1 MIRIFTLIF
10 NLGLLVAFAVVV
22 GVIYMSD
29 QLPSVEMMKDVRLQT
44 PLRVYTID
52 GKLIGQFGEKR
63 RIPVKIENVPPA
75 LINAFIATEDRRFY
89 DHAGVDFRGLIR
101 AAHHVLTEG
110 NRGQGGST
118 ITMQLARNMFLSPQ
132 KTYVRKINE
141 ILLALQIEKEFSK
154 KEIMA
159 LYLNK
164 IYLGQRAYGVS
175 AAAEVYYGKTLNDL
189 TLAEM
194 ATIAGLPKAPSTM
207 NPITSPERALD
218 RRTHVLDA
226 MLSENYITQAQYDAA
241 MKAPIETYYHAP
253 QVEVEAPYV
262 AEMARQVLFN
272 QLGEDAY
279 TMGFKV
285 YTTLHSDLQMAA
297 NNALDKGLVSY
308 DRRHGFRGV
317 VKQLPLSSDRNAMI
331 KALRTI
337 PKAGPLENALVLSLK
352 DNTTELL
359 LGDRHTITVPSSVLS
374 FGTRSAS
381 QLGVRP
387 GSVIRLYKTADNQWL
402 MAQRPQVEGAFVAIR
417 PEDGAIL
424 ALVGGFDFYH
434 NNFNMATQAERQ
446 PGSSFKPF
454 IYSAALDNGFT
465 AATLVNDA
473 PIVMEDQNNVWRP
486 QNYERKFYG
495 PTRMR
500 MGLVRSRNLVSIR
513 VLAGTGLETAI
524 AYIERFGFA
533 KGTIPLGLS
542 LALGTNIVTPLQM
555 ARGFAVF
562 ANGGFLITPY
572 VIDHVRNDEGKVI
585 EHANPAF
592 ACDPCTPETIM
603 PFFSHTLVS
612 VHAAPRVIT
621 AENAYI
627 MSDMLRDVV
636 RRGTAVG
643 AKVLNRSD
651 IGGKT
656 GTTQDQHDGWFT
668 GFNPDI
674 VATSWIGFDTTRSL
688 GEYGA
693 QAALPTWVD
702 FMRYALKDK
711 PERFIPQ
718 PDDVVSVRI
727 DPESGLLAS
736 PNQQDAEFE
745 LFTLD
750 TVPTEH
756 ASDHPDEYDHDG
768 SDENNMI
775 DGDAEVVD
783 INELNNTRVD
793 NAGSEAVGD
802 PQHLF

>member
-1 MIRIFTLIF
+1 MIRLFTLIF
-10 NLGLLVAFAVVV
+10 NLGLLIAFCVVV
-22 GVIYMSD
+22 AVIYMSD

-63 RIPVKIENVPPA
+63 RIPIKLENVPP
-75 LINAFIATEDRRFY
+75 LFIQAFISTEDRRFY

-141 ILLALQIEKEFSK
+141 ILLALQIEKEFTK
-154 KEIMA
+154 KEILE

-164 IYLGQRAYGVS
+164 IYLGQRAYGIA
-175 AAAEVYYGKTLNDL
+175 AAAEVYYGKTVNELS
-189 TLAEM
+189 LAEM
-194 ATIAGLPKAPSTM
+194 ATIAGLPKAPSTL
-207 NPITSPERALD
+207 NPITSPDRALD

-226 MLSENYITQAQYDAA
+226 MRTENYITQAQYDVA
-241 MKAPIETYYHAP
+241 MKTPIDTYYHAP
-253 QVEVEAPYV
+253 QVEIEAPYV
-262 AEMARQVLFN
+262 AEMARQVMFS

-279 TMGFKV
+279 TLGFKV
-285 YTTLHSDLQMAA
+285 YTTLHSDLQIAA
-297 NNALDKGLVSY
+297 DNAFYNGMVRY

-317 VKQLPLSSDRNAMI
+317 IKQIKLSDDNTALVRE
-331 KALRTI
+331 LRTV

-352 DNTTELL
+352 SDTAELL
-359 LGDRHTITVPSSVLS
+359 LTDRRTLTLPINVLS
-374 FGTRSAS
+374 FGTRGAT
-381 QLGVRP
+381 QLGIRP
-387 GSVIRLYKTADNQWL
+387 GSVVRLFKTEDNQWL

-454 IYSAALDNGFT
+454 IYSAGLENGLT
-465 AATLVNDA
+465 AATLINDA
-473 PIVMEDQNNVWRP
+473 PIVVEDAAGNVWRP
-486 QNYERKFYG
+486 QNYERRFYG
-495 PTRMR
+495 PTRLR
-500 MGLVRSRNLVSIR
+500 MGIVRSRNLVSIR
-513 VLAGTGLETAI
+513 VLAAVGLETAI
-524 AYIERFGFA
+524 AYTERFGFPR
-533 KGTIPLGLS
+533 GSLPVGLS

-562 ANGGFLITPY
+562 ANGGFLVTPY
-572 VIDHVRNDEGKVI
+572 VIDHVRNDAGKVI
-585 EHANPAF
+585 EHATPAF
-592 ACDPCTPETIM
+592 ACAPCSPEEISR
-603 PFFSHTLVS
+603 FFSHSLVS
-612 VHAAPRVIT
+612 VHQAPRVIT
-621 AENAYI
+621 PENAYI
-627 MSDMLRDVV
+627 MSDILRDVV
-636 RRGTAVG
+636 RRGTASA

-693 QAALPTWVD
+693 QAALPTWID
-702 FMRYALKDK
+702 FMKVALKDK
-711 PERFIPQ
+711 PERFMAQ
-718 PDDVVSVRI
+718 PEDVVSVRI
-727 DPESGLLAS
+727 DPQSGLLARPS
-736 PNQQDAEFE
+736 QTDAEFE
-745 LFTLD
+745 LFTVE
-750 TVPTEH
+750 TVPTEY
-756 ASDHPDEYDHDG
+756 ASDHPDEDEESHDEYNDHDSHDDDG
-768 SDENNMI
+768 VTEDDLSQVNANPNMI
-775 DGDAEVVD
+775 
-783 INELNNTRVD
+783 
-793 NAGSEAVGD
+793 
-802 PQHLF
+802 F

>member
-1 MIRIFTLIF
+1 MIRLFTLLF

-63 RIPVKIENVPPA
+63 RIPVKLANVPP
-75 LINAFIATEDRRFY
+75 LFIQAFISTEDRRFY
-89 DHAGVDFRGLIR
+89 DHAGVDFRGLMR

-154 KEIMA
+154 KEILE

-164 IYLGQRAYGVS
+164 IYLGQRAYGIS

-207 NPITSPERALD
+207 NPITSPERARD
-218 RRTHVLDA
+218 RRTHVLDSMMA
-226 MLSENYITQAQYDAA
+226 EGYITQAQYDAA
-241 MKAPIETYYHAP
+241 MKAPIDSYYHAP

-262 AEMARQVLFN
+262 AEMARQVMFN

-285 YTTLHSDLQMAA
+285 YTTLHSDLQIAA
-297 NNALDKGLVSY
+297 NNAFNTGLVRY

-317 VKQLPLSSDRNAMI
+317 IKQIKVTDDRPALV
-331 KALRTI
+331 KALRTV
-337 PKAGPLENALVLSLK
+337 PKAGVLENALVLSMK
-352 DNTTELL
+352 TDTVELL
-359 LGDRHTITVPSSVLS
+359 FNDQKTMILPLSVLS
-374 FGTRSAS
+374 FGTRGAY
-381 QLGVRP
+381 QLGIRP
-387 GSVIRLYKTADNQWL
+387 GSVVRLYKTPDNQWL
-402 MAQRPQVEGAFVAIR
+402 MAQRPQVEGALVALR

-454 IYSAALDNGFT
+454 IYSAGLDSGLT
-465 AATLVNDA
+465 AASLINDA
-473 PIVMEDQNNVWRP
+473 PIVVEDTSGNVWRP
-486 QNYERKFYG
+486 QNYERRFYG
-495 PTRMR
+495 PTRLR
-500 MGLVRSRNLVSIR
+500 MGIVRSRNLVSIR
-513 VLAGTGLETAI
+513 VLAAVGLEAAI
-524 AYIERFGFA
+524 AYTERFGF
-533 KGTIPLGLS
+533 PRNSLPVGLS

-562 ANGGFLITPY
+562 ANGGFLVTPY
-572 VIDHVRNDEGKVI
+572 VIDHVRNDAGKVI
-585 EHANPAF
+585 EHATPAF
-592 ACDPCTPETIM
+592 ACDPCSPEKIST
-603 PFFSHTLVS
+603 FFSHSLVS

-627 MSDMLRDVV
+627 MSDILRDVV
-636 RRGTAVG
+636 RRGTATA
-643 AKVLNRSD
+643 AKVLKRSD

-693 QAALPTWVD
+693 QAALPTWID
-702 FMRYALKDK
+702 FMSVALKDK

-718 PDDVVSVRI
+718 PDDLISVRI
-727 DPESGLLAS
+727 DPQSGLLARPS
-736 PNQQDAEFE
+736 EPDAEFE
-745 LFTLD
+745 LFTTD
-750 TVPTEH
+750 TVPTEY
-756 ASDHPDEYDHDG
+756 ASDHFNEEDDYEED
-768 SDENNMI
+768 SDNQDDSVSADDLSQVN
-775 DGDAEVVD
+775 AASPNSVV
-783 INELNNTRVD
+783 N
-793 NAGSEAVGD
+793 GD

>member
-1 MIRIFTLIF
+1 MIRLLTLMF
-10 NLGLLVAFAVVV
+10 NLGLLVAFGVVIA
-22 GVIYMSD
+22 VIYMSD

-63 RIPVKIENVPPA
+63 RIPVKLDHVPPMM
-75 LINAFIATEDRRFY
+75 INAFVSTEDRRFFS
-89 DHAGVDFRGLIR
+89 HAGVDFRGLMR

-154 KEIMA
+154 KEILE
-159 LYLNK
+159 LYFNK
-164 IYLGQRAYGVS
+164 IYLGQRAYGIS
-175 AAAEVYYGKTLNDL
+175 AAAEVYYGKTLNEL
-189 TLAEM
+189 TIAEM

-207 NPITSPERALD
+207 NPISSPTRALE

-226 MLSENYITQAQYDAA
+226 MLSEHYITQAEYDTA
-241 MKAPIETYYHAP
+241 MKEPIQTYYHAP
-253 QVEVEAPYV
+253 QVEIEAPYV
-262 AEMARQVLFN
+262 AEMARQVMFN

-279 TMGFKV
+279 TIGLQV
-285 YTTLHSDLQMAA
+285 YTTLHSDLQLAA
-297 NNALDKGLVSY
+297 NRALENGMVQY

-317 VKQLPLSSDRNAMI
+317 IKQIKLSDDKNVLL
-331 KALRTI
+331 KTLHEI
-337 PKAGPLENALVLSLK
+337 PNAGPLETVLVMSIDDAQAHVLMRDGKTIVIPATALTFS
-352 DNTTELL
+352 N
-359 LGDRHTITVPSSVLS
+359 
-374 FGTRSAS
+374 RSAS
-381 QLGVRP
+381 ELNIKP
-387 GSVIRLYKTADNQWL
+387 GSVIRLFKGEDNQWIL
-402 MAQRPQVEGAFVAIR
+402 AQRPQVEGAFVAIR
-417 PEDGAIL
+417 PQDGAIL

-454 IYSAALDNGFT
+454 IYSAGLDNGFT
-465 AATLVNDA
+465 AATLINDA
-473 PIVMEDQNNVWRP
+473 PIVFEETDHSSAWRP
-486 QNYERKFYG
+486 QNYERRFYG
-495 PTRMR
+495 PTRLR

-513 VLAGTGLETAI
+513 VLSGTGLETAI
-524 AYIERFGFA
+524 AYAERFGFSR
-533 KGTIPLGLS
+533 GTMPLGLS

-555 ARGFAVF
+555 ARGLAVF

-572 VIDHVRNDEGKVI
+572 VIDHVRNDAGKVI
-585 EHANPAF
+585 EHATPAF
-592 ACDPCTPETIM
+592 ACDPCDPEEVSRL
-603 PFFSHTLVS
+603 FSHSLVNI
-612 VHAAPRVIT
+612 HEAPRVIT
-621 AENAYI
+621 PENAYI

-656 GTTQDQHDGWFT
+656 GTTQDQRDGWFT

-674 VATSWIGFDTTRSL
+674 VATSWIGFDTARSL

-693 QAALPTWVD
+693 QSALPTWVD

-727 DPESGLLAS
+727 DPRTGLLAS
-736 PNQQDAEFE
+736 PNQTDAEFE
-745 LFTLD
+745 LFTKD
-750 TVPTEH
+750 TVPTEY
-756 ASDHPDEYDHDG
+756 AADSQNDDGENDSDNDG
-768 SDENNMI
+768 SNHTDIQEDGDQDTGPVSTEQHDNNM
-775 DGDAEVVD
+775 
-783 INELNNTRVD
+783 
-793 NAGSEAVGD
+793 
-802 PQHLF
+802 F